1 MNIRYYVERIYP
13 YVIALVAVCFL
24 IKFKINY
31 VSSENMNDAIDGV
44 ITITSLIIGF
54 IGAVLPIVMSMK
66 NDSKFVQY
74 VFEKDENKLFLKYI
88 KVTLFHGIVLILIS
102 IVMYFKDEY
111 IDTIIYGKI
120 FYVWILF
127 LILFL
132 ISTYR
137 CTCNMLN
144 LIFTDGNK
152 IIKNVNNI
160 DLAETDREKKFRERL
175 EKEEK

>member
-1 MNIRYYVERIYP
+1 MSIRYYVERIYP
-13 YVIALVAVCFL
+13 YVIALVSVYL
-24 IKFKINY
+24 LVKFKINY
-31 VSSENMNDAIDGV
+31 ISSKNMNDAIDGV

-88 KVTLFHGIVLILIS
+88 KITLFHGITLIFIS
-102 IVMYFKDEY
+102 IVIYFKDEY

-120 FYVWILF
+120 FHVWILF

-132 ISTYR
+132 VSTYR

-160 DLAETDREKKFRERL
+160 DIVETDREKRYRESL